1 MTTPFVSIVIPTFNR
16 RATLEH
22 VLPLLADQTYPAD
35 GYEILLS
42 DSGSTDGTR
51 EMVESMG
58 IPNLRFISG
67 ENKGRS
73 GARNRGI
80 REARGE
86 IILFTDADILADPGL
101 VEAHVRAHQSE
112 CGIAMVGC
120 EVQVNTLDEYNH
132 ARKHPEARRH
142 LHGDKPKDTS
152 WLFFLTG
159 NASVRKD
166 DLIEA
171 GMFDEDF
178 TGYGHEDLE
187 LGYRL
192 QRMGLRI
199 RYNPAAL
206 NYHWH
211 PVPFDECCR
220 RKELSGIST
229 VRFYRKHCDPGIKLL
244 LGVNPVSMFLHRF
257 ATPEGRLLR
266 YCRARA
272 GKPGI
277 CREIVLQF
285 HYLTGVKRALS
296 GKDG

>member
-16 RATLEH
+16 QTTLAH
-22 VLPLLADQTYPAD
+22 VLPLLAVQTYPSD
-35 GYEILLS
+35 RYEILLS
-42 DSGSTDGTR
+42 DSGSTDGTQ

-67 ENKGRS
+67 ENRGRS

-80 REARGE
+80 QEAKGE

-101 VEAHVRAHQSE
+101 VEAHVRTHTAESD
-112 CGIAMVGC
+112 IAMVGC
-120 EVQVNTLDEYNH
+120 EVQVNSLEEYEH
-132 ARKHPEARRH
+132 VKGHPEARRH

-159 NASVRKD
+159 NASVRRD
-166 DLIEA
+166 DLIKA
-171 GMFDEDF
+171 GMFDEGF

-192 QRMGLRI
+192 QKMGLSI

-206 NYHWH
+206 NFHWH
-211 PVPFDECCR
+211 PVPFDERCS
-220 RKELSGIST
+220 RKELSGVST
-229 VRFYRKHCDPGIKLL
+229 VRFYRKHKDCHIKLL
-244 LGVNPVSMFLHRF
+244 LGVNPLSMFLHRF
-257 ATPEGRLLR
+257 IAPEGRLLR
-266 YCRARA
+266 YCRARTD
-272 GKPGI
+272 KPGI

-285 HYLTGVKRALS
+285 HYLNGVKRAIA
-296 GKDG
+296 GE